1 MTFVGHG
8 NPAPAEG
15 EQVVCGE
22 CRALMADYVRDQPA
36 LLEYFAKRGLTE
48 KDQWHTVLGY
58 ARDAVLQVPGCR
70 VIPGFG
76 GAKKTQGFA
85 RCVDPRCKCT
95 ASFNG
100 AVGQHCCFT
109 CHNGKPCVTNCHQQ
123 PFEWPPEA
131 AGRAGMGGPGGA
143 PKSLAHSLMS
153 RLRNGDHA
161 QRAEIAKAI
170 RPRFGETP
178 AEMEDRLRRATAPPA
193 DARARR
199 RVMAQ
204 SSLWTRLDKERE
216 DALAL
221 PEGVERDMAVRVA
234 SEKRLKTEMF
244 MWKRLDPDQV
254 TAPSV
259 VADLKGKPAR
269 ARAMRERTVYQFGVL
284 LCRRLLEDAQ
294 SSLSTRMDTYVKGA
308 MKRFRYS
315 AARLDTSFFTKQFTI
330 EDHERKEA
338 TGLSETYFASR
349 SSLLMSEE
357 KIDREFHKVR
367 EAALYGKKLATG
379 NGYQVGGAAKP
390 AKVAPRGKAQ
400 ESGGV
405 SKLLKQ
411 VERLAS
417 KLDRMR
423 PKGGRPRDKGRGGG
437 GGGGDHQKP
446 PPRKKPKP
454 GATAAVGDPNCTEPP
469 CYQCIADG
477 RPKKAERHG
486 PAECWTVHPKLLPK
500 RYGGPAPD

>member
-1 MTFVGHG
+1 MNFVGHG

-36 LLEYFAKRGLTE
+36 LLGYFAKRGLTE

-161 QRAEIAKAI
+161 QRAEIAKAM

-221 PEGVERDMAVRVA
+221 PEGIERDMAVRVA

-254 TAPSV
+254 TTPSV
-259 VADLKGKPAR
+259 VADIKGKPAR

-315 AARLDTSFFTKQFTI
+315 AARLDTSF
-330 EDHERKEA
+330 
-338 TGLSETYFASR
+338 SR
-349 SSLLMSEE
+349 SSLPLRTMNGRRRRGCRRRTSLAGRRCSCRRKRSTGSSTRFGKRPCME
-357 KIDREFHKVR
+357 KSWQRAMGTRLGVR
-367 EAALYGKKLATG
+367 RSR
-379 NGYQVGGAAKP
+379 
-390 AKVAPRGKAQ
+390 PRWRPG
-400 ESGGV
+400 
-405 SKLLKQ
+405 
-411 VERLAS
+411 ERL
-417 KLDRMR
+417 RR
-423 PKGGRPRDKGRGGG
+423 
-437 GGGGDHQKP
+437 
-446 PPRKKPKP
+446 
-454 GATAAVGDPNCTEPP
+454 
-469 CYQCIADG
+469 
-477 RPKKAERHG
+477 AE
-486 PAECWTVHPKLLPK
+486 A
-500 RYGGPAPD
+500 